1 MAITVL
7 YESTRKWTKGK
18 DYKAGSGAEM
28 KKVPPMIHEPLKCSS
43 CDFQAKNEHGLRIHS
58 SKHK

>member
-28 KKVPPMIHEPLKCSS
+28 KKVPPMIHGPKCD
-43 CDFQAKNEHGLRIHS
+43 CGFEAKSEHGLKIHKA
-58 SKHK
+58 KHV